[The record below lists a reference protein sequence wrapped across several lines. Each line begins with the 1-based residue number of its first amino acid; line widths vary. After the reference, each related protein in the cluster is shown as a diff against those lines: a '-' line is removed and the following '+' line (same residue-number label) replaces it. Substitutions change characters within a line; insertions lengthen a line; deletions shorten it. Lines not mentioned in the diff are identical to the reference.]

1 MGMLN
6 DESVKKIKP
15 RLKRIEGQIRGVIK
29 MAEKKE
35 YCMDI
40 FQQISAIEGALK
52 GVNLM
57 ILENHLNTCVR
68 HAMSGRKEKEIGNK
82 IKELI
87 EIYKKF

>member
-1 MGMLN
+1 MLN
-6 DESVKKIKP
+6 DEAVKKIKP
-15 RLKRIEGQIRGVIK
+15 RLRRIEGQIRGVIK

-35 YCMDI
+35 YCLDI

-68 HAMSGRKEKEIGNK
+68 RAMTGGGEEAVRSK